1 MFEDRSLQSSHAT
14 ALSRARAK
22 SAPPMLALHAPAP
35 VLAAASSDALAVAAA
50 PPRFAWPSCMFA
62 INSHNCSDARAANP
76 LCDVATAVQK
86 SGLDSDERYPLPDR
100 TLAAKAKALAGGI
113 RRHRHF
119 NKLEK
124 DFKARCGYAPPCDA
138 FPPEVTYPGQCSG
151 GCCLSTTA
159 ASDRDMHLRMRQ
171 ALQACVGRFGIGTG
185 CTLNKTDARI
195 IRIQS

>member
-35 VLAAASSDALAVAAA
+35 VLAAASSDALAVAVAAA
-50 PPRFAWPSCMFA
+50 PPRCAWPSCMFA

-86 SGLDSDERYPLPDR
+86 SGLDSDGQYPLPDR
-100 TLAAKAKALAGGI
+100 TLAQG
-113 RRHRHF
+113 RRKNRRELR
-119 NKLEK
+119 KVEK
-124 DFKARCGYAPPCDA
+124 DFKARCSYALPCNA

-151 GCCLSTTA
+151 GCCLSTTV